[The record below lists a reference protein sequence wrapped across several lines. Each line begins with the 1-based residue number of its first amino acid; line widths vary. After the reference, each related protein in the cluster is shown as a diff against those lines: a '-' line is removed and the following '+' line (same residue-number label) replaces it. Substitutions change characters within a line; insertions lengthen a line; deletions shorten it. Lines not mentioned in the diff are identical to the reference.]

1 MLRHRPNS
9 IVSLG
14 DGTEAYM
21 ELNADS
27 AADLA
32 TTYEGYDIAA
42 GSICLDISTGD
53 FYVLNGSGAWINQ
66 SGGSSAN
73 KSAAADKNDLL
84 TKTVLYHDDGIFYE
98 AGETD
103 EPAYKQEVNADAD
116 VLGDTDS
123 GAK

>member
-32 TTYEGYDIAA
+32 TTYEDYDIAA

-53 FYVLNGSGAWINQ
+53 FYVLDGSGAWINQ
-66 SGGSSAN
+66 TGEIAVGTASVLST
-73 KSAAADKNDLL
+73 AAIKKESL
-84 TKTVLYHDDGIFYE
+84 TY
-98 AGETD
+98 APS
-103 EPAYKQEVNADAD
+103 EPADKQEVNADAD